1 MKLRHFLLVLF
12 AFFMITLLGCSQNKG
27 EPENHLVFKG
37 ESSNWSGELIV
48 KLDGTMENKTFVLK
62 YKGKENDELGTVT
75 YSYKTS
81 SSLVSASEKIQKGII
96 TSASNTNT
104 LLSRDETI
112 DVTVEWNK
120 LKENFKMQN
129 EL

>member
-1 MKLRHFLLVLF
+1 M
-12 AFFMITLLGCSQNKG
+12 
-27 EPENHLVFKG
+27 
-37 ESSNWSGELIV
+37 
-48 KLDGTMENKTFVLK
+48 
-62 YKGKENDELGTVT
+62 T

-81 SSLVSASEKIQKGII
+81 SSLVSASEKIQKGVI
-96 TSASNTNT
+96 TSVSNTNT

-120 LKENFKMQN
+120 LQEIFKMKN